1 METLHLD
8 VVSPYGSVFSEDVQ
22 NVTLPGSEGEFGV
35 YPNHSS
41 VLSTLKPG
49 IIKITKTDD
58 SVEAVIVNWGYV
70 KVSEHKVSIL
80 IDEAIAIEG
89 DNESSIVEAV
99 AKSKELLKK
108 ALPNDVM
115 MITLE
120 SQVEVFAK
128 DLY

>member
-35 YPNHSS
+35 YPKHSS

-49 IIKITKTDD
+49 IIKITKADN

-115 MITLE
+115 MVTLE